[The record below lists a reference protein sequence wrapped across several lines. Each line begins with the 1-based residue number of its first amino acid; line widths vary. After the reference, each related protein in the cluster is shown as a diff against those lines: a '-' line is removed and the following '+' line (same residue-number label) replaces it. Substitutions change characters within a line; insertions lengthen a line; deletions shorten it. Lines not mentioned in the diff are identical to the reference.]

1 MARYLHYFQSQEAFE
16 TTYNSGYYEEPWVS
30 FVGDSGKTVSFDRQT
45 HYEVLKKKPLT
56 FEILEDGF
64 IYIYYDG
71 QDDSYTKEIAYSING
86 GERIRDEATPDYTIE
101 IEVSTGDK
109 VQFFGNSDFMSIIDG
124 SSYEYYTY
132 FGSNCKFRVKGNV
145 MSLLDADDFENMV
158 NFPDDSL
165 VGIFSHLFNECDGLV
180 DAYDLILPV
189 EELATRSYTYMF
201 SNCINL
207 IAGPEILPATT
218 LAEYCYSDMFN
229 GCTSLTTSPELPAT
243 TLVNY
248 CYGGMFYGCTS
259 LATAPALPATTLAE
273 GCYASMFYGCTSLA
287 TVPALPAT
295 MLANHCYHSM
305 FDGCTSLT
313 AAPVLPAT
321 TLVNYCYA
329 GMFDGCTSLATAPA
343 LPATMLA
350 AGCYTSMFQECTRLT
365 AAPALPATTLAA
377 SCYSNM
383 FWDCTSLNYIKC
395 LATDISASNCTADW
409 VYNVASTGTFVKA
422 TSMAGWPRGIS
433 GIPNNWLIEEE

>member
-86 GERIRDEATPDYTIE
+86 GERIWDEATLDYAIE

-109 VQFFGNSDFMSIIDG
+109 VQFFGNSDFMSIMDE

-189 EELATRSYTYMF
+189 EELATRSYSYMF

-218 LAEYCYSDMFN
+218 LAGDCYFQMFN
-229 GCTSLTTSPELPAT
+229 GCTSLVQAPELPAT
-243 TLVNY
+243 TLAAFCYHGMFSDCTSLTAAPELPAETLANY
-248 CYGGMFYGCTS
+248 CYEDMFYGCTS
-259 LATAPALPATTLAE
+259 LTQAPALPSTTLVT
-273 GCYASMFYGCTSLA
+273 GCYTEMFYGCA
-287 TVPALPAT
+287 
-295 MLANHCYHSM
+295 
-305 FDGCTSLT
+305 
-313 AAPVLPAT
+313 
-321 TLVNYCYA
+321 
-329 GMFDGCTSLATAPA
+329 
-343 LPATMLA
+343 
-350 AGCYTSMFQECTRLT
+350 
-365 AAPALPATTLAA
+365 
-377 SCYSNM
+377 
-383 FWDCTSLNYIKC
+383 SLNYI
-395 LATDISASNCTADW
+395 T
-409 VYNVASTGTFVKA
+409 
-422 TSMAGWPRGIS
+422 
-433 GIPNNWLIEEE
+433 